1 LAALGLITYEEVHE
15 WMALINLAILV
26 SLLMLIG
33 LSIFLQRKKKFVWH
47 GNTMLVVMIIVSLL
61 TVAHMGPSLISAV
74 LEALRGF
81 DIVAITGII
90 HSIIGAVT
98 LSLGVWLVG
107 VWAYGSGETSFCAS
121 RKKLMWK
128 ILTLWL
134 TSLGIGIVYYV
145 LHISLG

>member
-1 LAALGLITYEEVHE
+1 LITYAEVHE

-47 GNTMLVVMIIVSLL
+47 GNTMLTVMIITSLL
-61 TVAHMGPSLISAV
+61 TVAHMAPSLVSAV
-74 LEALRGF
+74 AEALKGF
-81 DIVAITGII
+81 SIVAITGIF
-90 HSIIGAVT
+90 HSIIGALTV
-98 LSLGVWLVG
+98 LLGVWLVG
-107 VWAYGSGETSFCAS
+107 VWAYGSGETSFCAP

-128 ILTLWL
+128 ILTLWIV
-134 TSLGIGIVYYV
+134 SLGIGIFYYL